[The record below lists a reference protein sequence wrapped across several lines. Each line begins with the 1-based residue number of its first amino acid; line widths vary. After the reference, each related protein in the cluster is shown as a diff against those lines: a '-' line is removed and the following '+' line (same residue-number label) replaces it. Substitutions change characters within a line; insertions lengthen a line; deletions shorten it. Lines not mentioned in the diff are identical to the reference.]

1 MVHKQGSPLRAN
13 VKLIFLVEDDTDIVE
28 VLVQII
34 SYETPYDVAV
44 VSDGIKALKVVKG
57 IKPHLFIL
65 DYMLPGMNGLE
76 LYDQLRGIE
85 EVADVPTIILS
96 ASLPVREVEKRKI
109 VGIGKPFELDILL
122 NTIDKLLA

>member
-1 MVHKQGSPLRAN
+1 MLHKQGPPLRAN
-13 VKLIFLVEDDTDIVE
+13 VKLILLVEDDTDIIE

-76 LYDQLRGIE
+76 LYDQLRSIE
-85 EVADVPTIILS
+85 EIADVHTIILS
-96 ASLPVREVEKRKI
+96 AILPIYEVEKRKI
-109 VGIGKPFELDILL
+109 VDIGKPFDLDTLL